1 MLARSAVNVSEDI
14 GDGPNAPFSWIG
26 LVWKNALAAAL
37 VLGVMTALATGYFS
51 PDRPTRPQ
59 WERLEKLKSA
69 KGGREVYRSNFAGE
83 TPGQSRDGI
92 AEWGYYN
99 GATAST
105 VQYGP
110 SGVTVIYGG
119 TAWIGAQLRL
129 LKFVPGAI
137 YRVTLER
144 TVEGSPG
151 ALIVRNRQMD
161 LMRKQIPVGSGTFST
176 EFVAPRG
183 ALDRVIF
190 AFIADG
196 RSRPQGKMQ
205 ISSLTIE
212 RLGE

>member
-1 MLARSAVNVSEDI
+1 MLARGDVNVSGASGE
-14 GDGPNAPFSWIG
+14 GPNAPFSWIG

-37 VLGVMTALATGYFS
+37 VLGVVTALSTGYFS
-51 PDRPTRPQ
+51 PDRATRAQ
-59 WERLEKLKSA
+59 WEHLEKLKSA
-69 KGGREVYRSNFAGE
+69 KSGREIYRSNFAGE

-99 GATAST
+99 GATSST

-129 LKFVPGAI
+129 LKFEPGAI

-144 TVEGSPG
+144 SVEGSAG

-161 LMRKQIPVGSGTFST
+161 ITREPIPVGSGKFST

-183 ALDRVIF
+183 AMDRVIF
-190 AFIADG
+190 ALIADG
-196 RSRPQGKMQ
+196 RQKPQGKMH
-205 ISSLTIE
+205 ISSVTIE